1 MLFGK
6 NYTSMKVEV
15 TFSLQ
20 LTGTIS
26 SLLNGN
32 RWKIYHMIELK
43 KYSSVLSPAVLLL
56 DK

>member
-6 NYTSMKVEV
+6 NYISMKVEV